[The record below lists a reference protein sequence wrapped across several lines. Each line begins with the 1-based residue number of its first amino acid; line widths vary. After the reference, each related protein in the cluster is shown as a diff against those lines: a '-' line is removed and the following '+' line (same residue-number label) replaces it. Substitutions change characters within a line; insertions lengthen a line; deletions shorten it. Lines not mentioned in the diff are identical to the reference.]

1 MGSFSLF
8 HWIIVAAI
16 ILLLF
21 GRGRIADVMGD
32 FGKGISS
39 FKKGMAEVE
48 KEPEA
53 KPVKQIQAQQPAAPP
68 ATSAPEGPAAA
79 AHARRGSRRAAR
91 PRDVISGEAESC

>member
-16 ILLLF
+16 VLLLF

-39 FKKGMAEVE
+39 FKKGMAEAE
-48 KEPEA
+48 REPEA
-53 KPVKQIQAQQPAAPP
+53 KPMKQIPAQTQVQAPP
-68 ATSAPEGPAAA
+68 VDGPGMPVRTPEEEAAA
-79 AHARRGSRRAAR
+79 K
-91 PRDVISGEAESC
+91 RDPGG

>member
-39 FKKGMAEVE
+39 FKKGMAEAE
-48 KEPEA
+48 KEPEP
-53 KPVKQIQAQQPAAPP
+53 KPVKQIPVQAPLQSQVQAPP
-68 ATSAPEGPAAA
+68 VEGPGMPVRTPEEEAAA
-79 AHARRGSRRAAR
+79 K
-91 PRDVISGEAESC
+91 RDPGG

>member
-1 MGSFSLF
+1 MGGLSLF

-39 FKKGMAEVE
+39 FKKGMAEAE
-48 KEPEA
+48 KEPEP
-53 KPVKQIQAQQPAAPP
+53 KPVKQIPAQQVVPP
-68 ATSAPEGPAAA
+68 VAEGPAAPVRTPEEEA
-79 AHARRGSRRAAR
+79 AAK
-91 PRDVISGEAESC
+91 RDPGG

>member
-16 ILLLF
+16 VLLLF

-39 FKKGMAEVE
+39 FKKGMAEAE
-48 KEPEA
+48 KEPE
-53 KPVKQIQAQQPAAPP
+53 PVRQIQAQAPP
-68 ATSAPEGPAAA
+68 PAVDPVAPVRTPEEEAAA
-79 AHARRGSRRAAR
+79 RRDPG
-91 PRDVISGEAESC
+91 

>member
-16 ILLLF
+16 VLLLF

-39 FKKGMAEVE
+39 FKKGMAEAE
-48 KEPEA
+48 KEPEP
-53 KPVKQIQAQQPAAPP
+53 KPVKQIQQQAAVAPP
-68 ATSAPEGPAAA
+68 AEGPAAPARTPEEEA
-79 AHARRGSRRAAR
+79 AAK
-91 PRDVISGEAESC
+91 RDPGG

>member
-16 ILLLF
+16 VLLLF

-39 FKKGMAEVE
+39 FKKGMAEAE
-48 KEPEA
+48 KEPEP
-53 KPVKQIQAQQPAAPP
+53 KPVKQIQAAPP
-68 ATSAPEGPAAA
+68 AVAAAPESTPAQVRTPEEEAAA
-79 AHARRGSRRAAR
+79 L
-91 PRDVISGEAESC
+91 RDPGM